1 MPKIVWDAGH
11 GGNNSTPGKRTPDGE
26 FEWTFNDR
34 VVRAGM
40 AYLSKYR
47 GVEQLRVDDMT
58 GRTDVPLVTRTNRAN
73 DWKADIY
80 IAVHHNALNGVYG
93 SHTGTETY
101 VMTPRASYP
110 KAVRLATVIH
120 PKVVQAMAIQDRGI
134 KEANFH
140 VLRETDMP
148 AILVECGFMDS
159 RIDIVRMRN
168 NQVLRAAGEAIARG
182 IVEFFNLVIIP
193 ETEGEDM
200 LEKAIVI
207 NSFIDYPAAEAVANR
222 LNVPIYPRS
231 ALTAGAARELIVIG
245 GSADGIQ
252 ASMITLLSGEDRFE
266 TSIKVRDYL
275 NRI

>member
-11 GGNNSTPGKRTPDGE
+11 GGSNSTPGKRTPDGE
-26 FEWTFNDR
+26 YEWTFNDR
-34 VVRAGM
+34 VVRAGI
-40 AYLSKYR
+40 AYLAKYQ

-73 DWKADIY
+73 NWNADIY
-80 IAVHHNALNGVYG
+80 VSVHHNALNGVYG

-101 VMTPRASYP
+101 VMTPRAIYP
-110 KAVRLATVIH
+110 QAVRLATAIH
-120 PKVVQAMAIQDRGI
+120 PKVVQAMAIRDRGI

-148 AILVECGFMDS
+148 AVLVECGFMDS

-168 NQVLRAAGEAIARG
+168 NQVLRAAGEAIAKG

-193 ETEGEDM
+193 ETGEEDM

-207 NSFIDYPAAEAVANR
+207 NSFFDYPAAEAVANR

-245 GSADGIQ
+245 GTADGIQ